1 MKKILLSLA
10 LAATIFSA
18 HATDYTDQ
26 LTVAVNG
33 VASPVQTTTISVDDN
48 GNGTY
53 NMSLKNFSFSGLN
66 IGDIT
71 LNNVP
76 GVNQD
81 GIVYLAATDPVHV
94 NIGGIM
100 PLDLTV
106 TLRGELRDNKS
117 RLYATMDIPVAVL
130 NQTVEVAFGRGYQ
143 LPNSGFE
150 DYQDYNVSLVDMT
163 TYTPT
168 ATTVQEPVYWHS
180 FASAK
185 GEYKDAAVAFAN
197 PFTWKSS
204 VVRSGAQGASSLML
218 TSSNVMGIQIANGTV
233 TTGRMNCGSYTAT
246 DPANHAEMEISNDSL
261 DAHGDPYY
269 VLLNG
274 QPDSLTLWYAFKQGT
289 PQAEH
294 PYATVN
300 AIITDGTY
308 YQDPEDKAYTNKRA
322 QAQNKTM
329 ATTFTDGTPVWKR
342 ISVPFSVI
350 DKNVEAKAIL
360 VTISTNADPGAGSID
375 TLYVDDVNLV
385 YNDPQNVN
393 VTFGGNGSTV
403 SADDIT
409 VSWDGALGA
418 RVVKDLRQD
427 GDNVVATVTVYNG
440 DLTKE
445 IAKESHTYTNATVTG
460 IDHVATASAAKTA
473 ATYDLSG
480 RRVDNAAR
488 GGVFIVRTTDGK
500 TVKVV
505 RR

>member
-1 MKKILLSLA
+1 
-10 LAATIFSA
+10 
-18 HATDYTDQ
+18 
-26 LTVAVNG
+26 
-33 VASPVQTTTISVDDN
+33 
-48 GNGTY
+48 
-53 NMSLKNFSFSGLN
+53 
-66 IGDIT
+66 
-71 LNNVP
+71 
-76 GVNQD
+76 
-81 GIVYLAATDPVHV
+81 
-94 NIGGIM
+94 
-100 PLDLTV
+100 
-106 TLRGELRDNKS
+106 
-117 RLYATMDIPVAVL
+117 
-130 NQTVEVAFGRGYQ
+130 
-143 LPNSGFE
+143 
-150 DYQDYNVSLVDMT
+150 
-163 TYTPT
+163 
-168 ATTVQEPVYWHS
+168 
-180 FASAK
+180 
-185 GEYKDAAVAFAN
+185 
-197 PFTWKSS
+197 
-204 VVRSGAQGASSLML
+204 
-218 TSSNVMGIQIANGTV
+218 
-233 TTGRMNCGSYTAT
+233 
-246 DPANHAEMEISNDSL
+246 
-261 DAHGDPYY
+261 
-269 VLLNG
+269 
-274 QPDSLTLWYAFKQGT
+274 
-289 PQAEH
+289 
-294 PYATVN
+294 
-300 AIITDGTY
+300 
-308 YQDPEDKAYTNKRA
+308 
-322 QAQNKTM
+322 M

-460 IDHVATASAAKTA
+460 IDHVATASATKTA